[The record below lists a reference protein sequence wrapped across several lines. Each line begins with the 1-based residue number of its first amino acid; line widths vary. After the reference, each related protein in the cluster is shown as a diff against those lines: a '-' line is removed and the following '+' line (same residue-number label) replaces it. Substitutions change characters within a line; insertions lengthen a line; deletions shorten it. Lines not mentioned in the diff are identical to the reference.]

1 VRNEPHRVDA
11 YLAAL
16 APEQRDAL
24 SRLRATVRAGAPD
37 AHEGIAYGMPAFYSG
52 TRFLVSYAAF
62 KRHLSLFPASNGVL
76 EQLPEPLRENF
87 AGKGTIQFT
96 VEKPLPDEVLR
107 EIVRIRLAEVADSA
121 QDET

>member
-1 VRNEPHRVDA
+1 MRNEPHRVDA

-62 KRHLSLFPASNGVL
+62 KRHLLTSKTTKRKRGLRGGKVVKDQDAAKL
-76 EQLPEPLRENF
+76 ARMLPY
-87 AGKGTIQFT
+87 K
-96 VEKPLPDEVLR
+96 
-107 EIVRIRLAEVADSA
+107 
-121 QDET
+121 